1 MIKPGMRMPPAD
13 ESRAVTDEYIKAV
26 NLKCKIIT
34 AARNAQQ
41 SLYEMC
47 IGLKEMRDSKLY
59 KNLGYP
65 DFGEFCEQEIGV
77 TRQQVY
83 RQIAIVEKLPSD
95 FVKSTL
101 QIGTEK
107 LYLLSTLSEEERAEI
122 AESTDVEDV
131 STRELK
137 KQIKQL
143 KADKDKAVAEKSAAE
158 AESAAREDTVK
169 ALEKTK
175 LELEKRITVLEAD
188 IKQLEERP
196 IEVAVQQ
203 SEKIPKDHVALAA
216 YEKMVDGYNERIE
229 KLEAENLKQT
239 RAAYSEKTELEKQ
252 LANIQ
257 KQLDEAKNVPAQIDT
272 DGVFKAYFETAY
284 NAMNALVKYAQ
295 DHKEYSKKV
304 CGLVENIKNSL
315 EVAS

>member
-1 MIKPGMRMPPAD
+1 M
-13 ESRAVTDEYIKAV
+13 
-26 NLKCKIIT
+26 
-34 AARNAQQ
+34 
-41 SLYEMC
+41 LYEMC

-59 KNLGYP
+59 KELGYS
-65 DFGEFCEQEIGV
+65 DFGEFCEQEIGM

-101 QIGTEK
+101 QIGSEK

-122 AESTDVEDV
+122 TESTDVEDV

-158 AESAAREDTVK
+158 AESAAREDAVK

-175 LELEKRITVLEAD
+175 LELEKRITALEAN
-188 IKQLEERP
+188 IKQLETRP

-203 SEKIPKDHVALAA
+203 SENIPKDHVALAA
-216 YEKMVDGYNERIE
+216 YEKMVDEYNERIE
-229 KLEAENLKQT
+229 KLEEENLAQT

-252 LANIQ
+252 LADIQ
-257 KQLDEAKNVPAQIDT
+257 KQLDAAKNAPAEIDT
-272 DGVFKAYFETAY
+272 DGVFKAYFENAY
-284 NAMNALVKYAQ
+284 KSLDTLVTYVQQHTEYSPKVNALV
-295 DHKEYSKKV
+295 D
-304 CGLVENIKNSL
+304 NIKKSL